1 MDISIVLKG
10 SINEVEQKIGRKILY
25 AYVQG
30 SQNYNLE
37 TPDSDVDVKAFCL
50 PTFDDLFNERQFS
63 SCLDHSFGQI
73 TVHDIRKL
81 PVLLAKMNPYYVEG
95 LVSKLVY
102 LDSPRPESVCF
113 IDHPEAFFNAIFQ
126 AKGFTFLQA
135 LRNLAHSELAKIHQ
149 GGPSRQATFVQFG
162 YDPKAALHA
171 LRYASIFFAMQ
182 IPFLDPE
189 SSAYG
194 SYVDAIRLKS
204 ASQRQRLM
212 EVKLG
217 KENCDALEQE
227 IKEAIVLMDS
237 FLAQHRRIEKGPVEC
252 IETLKK
258 EIRDWVEPLI
268 VCPQNIKDE

>member
-102 LDSPRPESVCF
+102 LDSPRPESICF

-126 AKGFTFLQA
+126 AKGFTFFA
-135 LRNLAHSELAKIHQ
+135 GTTK
-149 GGPSRQATFVQFG
+149 SR
-162 YDPKAALHA
+162 
-171 LRYASIFFAMQ
+171 
-182 IPFLDPE
+182 
-189 SSAYG
+189 
-194 SYVDAIRLKS
+194 
-204 ASQRQRLM
+204 SQR
-212 EVKLG
+212 
-217 KENCDALEQE
+217 
-227 IKEAIVLMDS
+227 IS
-237 FLAQHRRIEKGPVEC
+237 
-252 IETLKK
+252 
-258 EIRDWVEPLI
+258 
-268 VCPQNIKDE
+268 

>member
-1 MDISIVLKG
+1 M
-10 SINEVEQKIGRKILY
+10 
-25 AYVQG
+25 
-30 SQNYNLE
+30 
-37 TPDSDVDVKAFCL
+37 
-50 PTFDDLFNERQFS
+50 
-63 SCLDHSFGQI
+63 
-73 TVHDIRKL
+73 
-81 PVLLAKMNPYYVEG
+81 
-95 LVSKLVY
+95 
-102 LDSPRPESVCF
+102 
-113 IDHPEAFFNAIFQ
+113 
-126 AKGFTFLQA
+126 
-135 LRNLAHSELAKIHQ
+135 
-149 GGPSRQATFVQFG
+149 
-162 YDPKAALHA
+162 HA

-212 EVKLG
+212 DVKLG

-227 IKEAIVLMDS
+227 IKEAIALMDS

>member
-10 SINEVEQKIGRKILY
+10 SIDETERKIGRKILY

-50 PTFDDLFNERQFS
+50 PTFDDLYFEQNYS

-81 PVLLAKMNPYYVEG
+81 PILFAKMNPYYTEG

-102 LDSPRPESVCF
+102 LAPTRPGSIPF
-113 IDHPEAFFNAIFQ
+113 IDDPEAFFNDLFQ

-135 LRNLAHSELAKIHQ
+135 LRNLAHSELDKIRR
-149 GGPSRQATFVQFG
+149 GGPSRQAVFDQFG

-182 IPFLDPE
+182 IPFIDPE
-189 SSAYG
+189 SSAYEAY
-194 SYVDAIRLKS
+194 SDAIRLKS
-204 ASQRQRLM
+204 ASQRQRFM
-212 EVKLG
+212 DVKLG
-217 KENCDALEQE
+217 HENCDALDRE
-227 IKEAIVLMDS
+227 IQEAIELMDS
-237 FLAQHRRIEKGPVEC
+237 FLIQHKRIEKGPVDC

-258 EIRDWVEPLI
+258 EIQDWVEPLI
-268 VCPQNIKDE
+268 VCPQNIKGE